1 VVQSIPVRTS
11 EPLEYFQWLSS
22 DDNIS
27 IIDILVEE
35 TNRYAHQI
43 RNSNNLK
50 PNSRLKKWED
60 VSHEEMSAFLGLWL
74 SMGILRKPTMASYW
88 YESQQN
94 GNSNLSEFC
103 TVHRYVGFKS

>member
-1 VVQSIPVRTS
+1 MPLWVYGEYPWITKVQGKLTF
-11 EPLEYFQWLSS
+11 LHG
-22 DDNIS
+22 
-27 IIDILVEE
+27 VEE

-74 SMGILRKPTMASYW
+74 CPTMLSSTVKSRAATYFSLKTLFIRSKILRT
-88 YESQQN
+88 
-94 GNSNLSEFC
+94 L
-103 TVHRYVGFKS
+103 

>member
-1 VVQSIPVRTS
+1 LSSEDNHWKYSSGSDVLTGGLTGPLDSSKGSISCGNSNLSEFCSGPVNPPVRTS

-50 PNSRLKKWED
+50 PNSRLKKW
-60 VSHEEMSAFLGLWL
+60 
-74 SMGILRKPTMASYW
+74 
-88 YESQQN
+88 
-94 GNSNLSEFC
+94 
-103 TVHRYVGFKS
+103 